1 MSYYDDEKNKIRR
14 KKVSS
19 HNGNSKTQVINR
31 NAVNRAENS
40 INYDN
45 KKEYTNRG
53 KRVKKVRAKKKRLK
67 NKNFL
72 GIIKKSLIFLLIISF
87 IGAISGNVLMNIMFK
102 NTPELTY
109 SYMRDKSISSEYVS
123 ISNIPMNLQNAVV
136 SIEDERFYDNK
147 GIDYMALTRSVIHN
161 IFSKSTQGGS
171 TLEMQLSKNLL
182 TTTEQTIK
190 RKLRDM
196 YNAKQMNKHMN
207 KREILELYLNN
218 IYLGKSTYGVDK
230 GAKVYFDKDVSELNL
245 GECALLSGIT
255 NNPGLYSTD
264 YEAAKKRR
272 DIILYKMQEL
282 GYITKNDYETARKQ
296 ETPMNIK

>member
-1 MSYYDDEKNKIRR
+1 M
-14 KKVSS
+14 
-19 HNGNSKTQVINR
+19 
-31 NAVNRAENS
+31 
-40 INYDN
+40 
-45 KKEYTNRG
+45 
-53 KRVKKVRAKKKRLK
+53 
-67 NKNFL
+67 
-72 GIIKKSLIFLLIISF
+72 LIISF
-87 IGAISGNVLMNIMFK
+87 LGAIAGNALMNVMFR

-123 ISNIPMNLQNAVV
+123 ISKIPVNLQNAIV

-147 GIDYMALTRSVIHN
+147 GVDYMALARSIIHN
-161 IFSKSTQGGS
+161 AFSKSTQGGS

-182 TTTEQTIK
+182 TTTDQTIK
-190 RKLRDM
+190 RKLKDM

-218 IYLGKSTYGVDK
+218 IYLGKSSYGVEK
-230 GAKVYFDKDVSELNL
+230 GAKIYFDKNVSELNL
-245 GECALLSGIT
+245 GECALLAGIT

-282 GYITKNDYETARKQ
+282 GYITKDEYEATKKQ

>member
-1 MSYYDDEKNKIRR
+1 MSYYDDGNNKIRR
-14 KKVSS
+14 KKISS
-19 HNGNSKTQVINR
+19 HNVNSKTQVIKKN
-31 NAVNRAENS
+31 NINRAENS

-45 KKEYTNRG
+45 RKEYTSSG
-53 KRVKKVRAKKKRLK
+53 KRVEKVRAKKKLR
-67 NKNFL
+67 NKKFL
-72 GIIKKSLIFLLIISF
+72 GVLKKSLIFLLIISF
-87 IGAISGNVLMNIMFK
+87 VGAIAGNALMNVMFR

-109 SYMRDKSISSEYVS
+109 SYMKDKSISSDYVS
-123 ISNIPMNLQNAVV
+123 ISKIPVNLQNAIV

-147 GIDYMALTRSVIHN
+147 GVDYMALARSVVHN
-161 IFSKSTQGGS
+161 AISKSTQGGS

-182 TTTEQTIK
+182 TTTDQTIK
-190 RKLRDM
+190 RKLKDM

-218 IYLGKSTYGVDK
+218 IYLGKSSYGVAK
-230 GAKVYFDKDVSELNL
+230 GAKIYFGKNVSELNL
-245 GECALLSGIT
+245 GECALLAGIT

-282 GYITKNDYETARKQ
+282 GYITKDEYETTKKQ

>member
-1 MSYYDDEKNKIRR
+1 MSYYDDGNNKIRR
-14 KKVSS
+14 KKISS
-19 HNGNSKTQVINR
+19 HNVNSKTQVIKKN
-31 NAVNRAENS
+31 NINRAENS

-45 KKEYTNRG
+45 RKEYTSSG
-53 KRVKKVRAKKKRLK
+53 KRVEKVRAKKKLR
-67 NKNFL
+67 NKKFL
-72 GIIKKSLIFLLIISF
+72 GVLKKSLIFLLIISF
-87 IGAISGNVLMNIMFK
+87 VGAIAGNALMNVMFR

-109 SYMRDKSISSEYVS
+109 SYMKDKSISSDYVS
-123 ISNIPMNLQNAVV
+123 ISKIPVNLQNAIV

-147 GIDYMALTRSVIHN
+147 GVDYMALARSVVHN
-161 IFSKSTQGGS
+161 AISKSTQGGS

-182 TTTEQTIK
+182 TTTDQTIK
-190 RKLRDM
+190 RKLKDM

-218 IYLGKSTYGVDK
+218 IYLGQSSYGVAK
-230 GAKVYFDKDVSELNL
+230 GAKIYFDKNVSELNL
-245 GECALLSGIT
+245 GECALLAGIT

-282 GYITKNDYETARKQ
+282 GYITKDEYETTKKQ

>member
-1 MSYYDDEKNKIRR
+1 MSYYDDGSNKIRR
-14 KKVSS
+14 KKISS
-19 HNGNSKTQVINR
+19 HNVNSKTQVIKKN
-31 NAVNRAENS
+31 NINRAENS

-45 KKEYTNRG
+45 RKEYTSSG
-53 KRVKKVRAKKKRLK
+53 KRVEKVRAKKKLR
-67 NKNFL
+67 NKKFL
-72 GIIKKSLIFLLIISF
+72 GALKKSLIFLLIISF
-87 IGAISGNVLMNIMFK
+87 VGAIAGNALMNVMFR

-109 SYMRDKSISSEYVS
+109 SYMKDKSISSDYVS
-123 ISNIPMNLQNAVV
+123 ISKIPVNLQNAIV

-147 GIDYMALTRSVIHN
+147 GVDYMALARSVVHN
-161 IFSKSTQGGS
+161 AISKSTQGGS

-182 TTTEQTIK
+182 TTTDQTIK
-190 RKLRDM
+190 RKLKDM

-218 IYLGKSTYGVDK
+218 IYLGKGSYGVAK
-230 GAKVYFDKDVSELNL
+230 GAKIYFDKNISELNL
-245 GECALLSGIT
+245 GECALLAGIT

-282 GYITKNDYETARKQ
+282 GYITKDEYETTKKQ

>member
-1 MSYYDDEKNKIRR
+1 MSYYDDGNNKIRR
-14 KKVSS
+14 KKISS
-19 HNGNSKTQVINR
+19 HNVNSKTQVIKKN
-31 NAVNRAENS
+31 NINRAENS

-45 KKEYTNRG
+45 RKEYTSSG
-53 KRVKKVRAKKKRLK
+53 KRVEKVRAKKKLR
-67 NKNFL
+67 NKKFL
-72 GIIKKSLIFLLIISF
+72 GVLKKSLIFLLIISF
-87 IGAISGNVLMNIMFK
+87 VGAIAGNALMNVMFR

-109 SYMRDKSISSEYVS
+109 SYMKDKSISSDYVS
-123 ISNIPMNLQNAVV
+123 ISKIPVNLQNAIV

-147 GIDYMALTRSVIHN
+147 GVDYMALARSVVHN
-161 IFSKSTQGGS
+161 AISKSTQGGS

-182 TTTEQTIK
+182 TTTDQTIK
-190 RKLRDM
+190 RKLKDM
-196 YNAKQMNKHMN
+196 YNAKQMNKYMN

-218 IYLGKSTYGVDK
+218 IYLGKSSYGVAK
-230 GAKVYFDKDVSELNL
+230 GAKIYFDKNVSELNL
-245 GECALLSGIT
+245 GECALLAGIT

-282 GYITKNDYETARKQ
+282 GYITKDEYETTKKQ

>member
-1 MSYYDDEKNKIRR
+1 MSYYDDGNNKIRR
-14 KKVSS
+14 KKISS
-19 HNGNSKTQVINR
+19 HNVNSKTQVIKKN
-31 NAVNRAENS
+31 NINRAENS

-45 KKEYTNRG
+45 RKEYTSSG
-53 KRVKKVRAKKKRLK
+53 KRVEKVRAKKKLR
-67 NKNFL
+67 NKKFL
-72 GIIKKSLIFLLIISF
+72 GALKKSLIFLLIISF
-87 IGAISGNVLMNIMFK
+87 VGAIAGNALMNVMFR

-109 SYMRDKSISSEYVS
+109 SYMKDKSISSDYVS
-123 ISNIPMNLQNAVV
+123 ISKIPVNLQNAIV

-147 GIDYMALTRSVIHN
+147 GVDYMALARSVVHN
-161 IFSKSTQGGS
+161 AISKSTQGGS

-182 TTTEQTIK
+182 TTTDQTIK
-190 RKLRDM
+190 RKLKDM
-196 YNAKQMNKHMN
+196 YNAKQMNKYMN

-218 IYLGKSTYGVDK
+218 IYLGKSSYGVAK
-230 GAKVYFDKDVSELNL
+230 GAKIYFDKNVSELNL
-245 GECALLSGIT
+245 GECALLAGIT

-282 GYITKNDYETARKQ
+282 GYITKDEYETTKKQ